1 MEKLI
6 YPQDCTLLPF
16 QADCIH
22 KMLAFLRNGGG
33 CYNACEMGLGKS
45 VQAIV
50 AMNTILRYELLP
62 KILIVCPAVMRLVW
76 RAELQKW
83 LTSLHPSVQVLTS
96 SKQLKQKSMWHAVTI
111 ISYDLAA
118 TDEFKKWAEPSYDM
132 LIMDEAHYC
141 VAEDTLI
148 NTPAGLVPIKSLVE
162 GDIVTTISDNGADT
176 GRIIRKIKGNEKE
189 PKRKITL
196 SNGYTLEGLDW
207 HLVRTPLQWTE
218 LGKLQVSDPVSV
230 VQKGLGRTLPIMGNV
245 ENFLQRQMCKAKPLS
260 QRWVVRSYAKK
271 EPYEDSCGKNED
283 AGHTE
288 TYRTQ
293 TSTTGRERQESTIG
307 TGKIKAIMQI
317 GISAVSGSVRVC
329 SWARM
334 QAARISYSVQTRCGY
349 TRIKTRGRGRRVFSS
364 KPSQE
369 TTRFEERQ
377 EIETARVENIEIY
390 EHGDTGEAG
399 KCYYDLELDRHHNY
413 IANGIIVHNCKSPKA
428 KRTKAI
434 LKHIWPRAVFK
445 ICLSGTPFTNN
456 VIDGYTLFNKLAP
469 YDFPDFWSFANTYSH
484 RKNNGFGITWEG
496 LKNADKLRAIINNNF
511 FLRKTKAQVLP
522 ELPPKVYQK
531 ITLDESY
538 AHKLTKEQE
547 AEYERYYQD
556 LKRLLAGKETTRIP
570 PPPVSIMTVRRE
582 QGLKKVKPII
592 EFVKNMLEQNVPV
605 VLFGIF
611 RDVLTEFEETFKSY
625 KPAVIHGDV
634 SAKKRQEEIERFQAG
649 DTDLFIGQ
657 LTAAGVGITLTRASD
672 VVLAELSYSPAE
684 ISQAVDRTHRISQ
697 KNSVTVHYFA
707 VENSVDEKII
717 DIVMDKAKIFS
728 EILKEEK

>member
-22 KMLAFLRNGGG
+22 KMLAFLRNCGG

-76 RAELQKW
+76 RAESQKW

-96 SKQLKQKSMWHAVTI
+96 SKQLKQKPLWHAVTI

-118 TDEFKKWAEPSYDM
+118 TEEFKKWAEPSYDM
-132 LIMDEAHYC
+132 LICDEAHY
-141 VAEDTLI
+141 L
-148 NTPAGLVPIKSLVE
+148 
-162 GDIVTTISDNGADT
+162 
-176 GRIIRKIKGNEKE
+176 
-189 PKRKITL
+189 
-196 SNGYTLEGLDW
+196 
-207 HLVRTPLQWTE
+207 
-218 LGKLQVSDPVSV
+218 
-230 VQKGLGRTLPIMGNV
+230 
-245 ENFLQRQMCKAKPLS
+245 
-260 QRWVVRSYAKK
+260 
-271 EPYEDSCGKNED
+271 
-283 AGHTE
+283 
-288 TYRTQ
+288 
-293 TSTTGRERQESTIG
+293 
-307 TGKIKAIMQI
+307 
-317 GISAVSGSVRVC
+317 
-329 SWARM
+329 
-334 QAARISYSVQTRCGY
+334 
-349 TRIKTRGRGRRVFSS
+349 
-364 KPSQE
+364 
-369 TTRFEERQ
+369 
-377 EIETARVENIEIY
+377 
-390 EHGDTGEAG
+390 
-399 KCYYDLELDRHHNY
+399 
-413 IANGIIVHNCKSPKA
+413 KSPKA

-496 LKNADKLRAIINNNF
+496 LKNADKLRTIINNNF

-522 ELPPKVYQK
+522 DLPPKVYQK
-531 ITLDESY
+531 ITLDKSY

-547 AEYERYYQD
+547 AEYEKYYQD
-556 LKRLLAGKETTRIP
+556 LKRLLAGKDFKRIP
-570 PPPVSIMTVRRE
+570 PPPVSIMTVRKE

-592 EFVKNMLEQNVPV
+592 EFVELLVGQGIPV

-611 RDVLTEFEETFKSY
+611 RDVLTELEEAFKKY

-728 EILKEEK
+728 EILKEHT